1 MFILSLFYSLY
12 RYYLGNIILLAGFSG
27 NTAIWLACIP
37 LFANFFFTVVGQF
50 LVDRIGRRK
59 LILTSISGVIMS
71 LLAISSVFHFLNER
85 SLAGNKLYPNST
97 CHHDRCLYCVADE
110 KCGFCARFNQ
120 STGSYT
126 SGTCSPVDESTNLGY
141 FVESEGY
148 VVDCSEPASSN
159 MSLTSNV
166 TDGDLQWFVN
176 TCTHDP
182 IASLAVVCLFVYLA
196 FFASGIGPIPWT
208 VNSEIY
214 PTWARGFGVS
224 ISTTVNW
231 VFNLIVSI
239 TILPLLNALTP
250 AVGFLLIA
258 GFAVLCLIFI
268 FLLLPET
275 KKKTLEEI
283 EVLFKKPYFLSWCE
297 SSSIYIVRD
306 HSETDA

>member
-1 MFILSLFYSLY
+1 M
-12 RYYLGNIILLAGFSG
+12 
-27 NTAIWLACIP
+27 
-37 LFANFFFTVVGQF
+37 
-50 LVDRIGRRK
+50 DRIGRRK
-59 LILTSISGVIMS
+59 LILGSISGVIVS
-71 LLAISSVFHFLNER
+71 LLAISGVFHLLNVR
-85 SLAGNKLYPNST
+85 SLAGNNFYPNST

-126 SGTCSPVDESTNLGY
+126 SGTCSAVDESTNVGY

-148 VVDCSEPASSN
+148 VVDCSGPASSN
-159 MSLTSNV
+159 MSLTGNV

-196 FFASGIGPIPWT
+196 FFAPGMGPVPWT

-214 PTWARGFGVS
+214 PTWARGFSVS
-224 ISTTVNW
+224 MSTTVNW
-231 VFNLIVSI
+231 VFNLIVSF
-239 TILPLLNALTP
+239 TFLSLLDALTP

-275 KKKTLEEI
+275 KKKTLEEM
-283 EVLFKKPYFLSWCE
+283 EVLFKKPYFLSWFKC
-297 SSSIYIVRD
+297 SSNYSIQ
-306 HSETDA
+306 